1 MKKQFTILAMFLA
14 MTVASFAQYTI
25 NITSIPNHG
34 STLKNLAIGVHPEAT
49 DYIDSL
55 PILNEYEISMPSDP
69 EGGAYF
75 TFRVPVKDNEG
86 AMYATYRDFRKEDTE
101 HAFKHEY
108 LLRTPAGASEMKFTW
123 IIPDN
128 PRLDSAY
135 FTDDMKIGDN
145 PQDLF
150 FVDMLQ
156 QSEYTI
162 TNSAWKY
169 LKIVLVFKD
178 PVSVEET
185 ENEELA
191 VYPNPTSDYL
201 KINMDNMQSYKIFDV
216 TGQEIMHGDAS
227 ASQIDVSGLEKGFY
241 NIVLID
247 YNAKMQSKKF
257 IKL

>member
-1 MKKQFTILAMFLA
+1 MLFAAKTIVL
-14 MTVASFAQYTI
+14 SQYTI
-25 NITSIPNHG
+25 TITSNPSQGATQNY
-34 STLKNLAIGVHPEAT
+34 LAVGVHPEAT

-55 PILNEYEISMPSDP
+55 PELNEYALGGTSIP
-69 EGGAYF
+69 GGAHF
-75 TFRVPVKDNEG
+75 FFNVPVKDKQNAIES
-86 AMYATYRDFRKEDTE
+86 TYRDFRKEDMDQ
-101 HAFKHEY
+101 AFRHEY
-108 LLRTPAGASEMKFTW
+108 FLRTQAGAAEIKFSW

-135 FTDDMKIGDN
+135 FTDDMKVGDN

-150 FVDMLQ
+150 FVDMLK
-156 QSEYTI
+156 QSEFTI
-162 TNSAWKY
+162 ANSAWKY
-169 LKIVLVFKD
+169 FKIVLVFKD